1 MTISEKIPQYDAN
14 HYAVVDLGSNSFHL
28 LIISLQDNQLIQVNK
43 VKRKV
48 RLAAG
53 LNNALEL
60 SSDAINSGLECLSLF
75 AKHLATIPI
84 TNIRIV
90 ATATLRIATNSN
102 EFINKANNILPLKII
117 LLSGIQEAE
126 TIYKG
131 AAYTD
136 KGQLDKKRLIIDI
149 GGASTELII
158 GQGFISSK
166 TISLNLGCVSFR
178 ERFFSNG
185 RLTEQNFTTA
195 TNAASDIIKPI
206 SADFIQLGWQSVAG
220 NSGTIQALAEI
231 LSYRQQKISITAD
244 FLQEIKKELI
254 KCKSIDNIII
264 DGLRTD
270 RTAVLAS
277 GVCILTALFNCLH
290 FKELKLSTGALREGL
305 LFELLPSSKSN

>member
-305 LFELLPSSKSN
+305 LFELLPNSKSN